1 MTKVIKMDEK
11 FDKVI
16 QNSFVNNT
24 KHEFK
29 VKYLKSIKSYL
40 VYGNIDLTIKM
51 IKLLFGSSL
60 KLFGDYGYTIKTYP
74 VSQVVLIKNFSAYS
88 NYKWNKIWSS

>member
-1 MTKVIKMDEK
+1 MDEK
-11 FDKVI
+11 FDKLI
-16 QNSFVNNT
+16 QNCFINNT

-40 VYGNIDLTIKM
+40 VYGNIDLI
-51 IKLLFGSSL
+51 IELIRLSFGPAL

-88 NYKWNKIWSS
+88 NYKWNRIWSN